1 MTEYLVNTITLFVTA
16 WLVSKTPCCRNN
28 KGTLNIGKFT
38 ERNDI
43 TLKIGSTIYTARGF
57 FKSTGKTLSEKL
69 MRNMEKELE
78 KEPIFCYNIDKSQ
91 KGLDCK
97 QERSIV

>member
-1 MTEYLVNTITLFVTA
+1 MYIINTIALFLTA
-16 WLVSKTPCCRNN
+16 WLITQIPCCRNN
-28 KGTLNIGKFT
+28 RGELNICKLL
-38 ERNDI
+38 ESKDI
-43 TLKIGSTIYTARGF
+43 SITIGNTVYTARGF

-69 MRNMEKELE
+69 LRNMEKELDNGAV
-78 KEPIFCYNIDKSQ
+78 FCYNGIKSQ

>member
-1 MTEYLVNTITLFVTA
+1 MTGYIINLIALFITA
-16 WLVSKTPCCRNN
+16 WFGSKIPCCRNN

-57 FKSTGKTLSEKL
+57 FKPTGKTLSEKL
-69 MRNMEKELE
+69 LRNMEKELE
-78 KEPIFCYNIDKSQ
+78 KEPIFCYNAVKSQ